1 LIGLNARKE
10 YDYIYRNIDS
20 IKSMQIPKI
29 SFIIFGIF
37 VTLMSTLLLLLLHP
51 DIQVLA
57 QEQFLTYE
65 SSELGISIQYP
76 ANWEKIASMDNFVT
90 FTAPPETDTRIYPA
104 ALGLKVQE
112 LPSQN
117 IALQEITKVQMSDL
131 KRSNPGLKVLES
143 TSTSIAGKPAHKI
156 VFSAI
161 DNKEVERKAMQVW
174 TVIGNKA
181 FLITYKAEPDKF
193 SSYLPTIERMINS
206 FKVIK

>member
-10 YDYIYRNIDS
+10 YDYLYRNIDS

-37 VTLMSTLLLLLLHP
+37 ITLMSTLLLLSLHP

-65 SSELGISIQYP
+65 NSELGISIQYP
-76 ANWEKIASMDNFVT
+76 SNWEKIASMDNFVT

-117 IALQEITKVQMSDL
+117 IPLQEITKVQMSDL

-143 TSTSIAGKPAHKI
+143 TSTNIADKPAHKI

-181 FLITYKAEPDKF
+181 ILITYKTEPDKF

>member
-10 YDYIYRNIDS
+10 YDYLYRNIDS

-37 VTLMSTLLLLLLHP
+37 VTLMSTLLLLHP

-65 SSELGISIQYP
+65 NSELGISIQYP